1 MHSRPLFIAVSLS
14 TDVRG
19 TEGGSQGFT
28 LAVRGEGGGGQH
40 RGHRGGESCE

>member
-1 MHSRPLFIAVSLS
+1 MHSRPPFIAVSLS

-28 LAVRGEGGGGQH
+28 LAIRGEEGQH
-40 RGHRGGESCE
+40 RGHRGGEPCE